1 MVTFHD
7 DMVTY
12 LLEIVRY
19 HDMFDMVDM
28 VDMVV
33 GNLLDESSDKSH
45 LDRVWAEPTRRECE
59 SKLDTF
65 CQRQQM
71 LEAGRFPP

>member
-19 HDMFDMVDM
+19 HDM

-65 CQRQQM
+65 CPRQQM